1 MDLKQLLYFVTIA
14 DEGNISNAAKK
25 LYLTQPPLSYQMKLL
40 EDELNCTLFERG
52 TRLIKLTDEGKLLY
66 QRAKDILDLTSITKD
81 ELLSFSNSD
90 IGTIRIGMVS
100 SVASGYG
107 AKWIGEFSKK
117 HPQIQFEIIEANTYI
132 LLNKLKENLIHLAII
147 RSPYSETKY
156 ERVVLAQ
163 EHLYAIGMRD
173 VFEEQSDSIRLNQL
187 CKYPLITYRRWKKII
202 ENSFFDAGYT
212 PHFHAIC
219 EDARTTMSLCEEN
232 VGIGIVPYSA
242 STNSLNSGMISKY
255 ITDLSLTSNIELIYD
270 TKSYIPKCSRLFISH
285 MENSSL
291 I

>member
-1 MDLKQLLYFVTIA
+1 MDLKQLLYFVTIS

-52 TRLIKLTDEGKLLY
+52 TRNIKLTDEGQLLY

-81 ELLSFSNSD
+81 ELLSFSESD

-100 SVASGYG
+100 SVASSYG

-117 HPQIQFEIIEANTYI
+117 YPKIQFEIIEANTYI

-156 ERVVLAQ
+156 ERMVLAQ
-163 EHLYAIGMRD
+163 EPLYAIGLPDIFR
-173 VFEEQSDSIRLNQL
+173 EETECIDLKQL
-187 CKYPLITYRRWKKII
+187 CQYPLITYRRWKKIV
-202 ENSFFDAGYT
+202 ESSFLTAGYV
-212 PHFHAIC
+212 PHFKCIC
-219 EDARTTMSLCEEN
+219 DDARITMSLCEEN

-242 STNSLNSGMISKY
+242 STTSLDSGMISKS

-270 TKSYIPKCSRLFISH
+270 AKSYIPKCSKLFIEY
-285 MENSSL
+285 MRDNL
-291 I
+291 